1 MEGLKGSDLLNAIS
15 KESEI
20 NDEYE
25 RQNAS
30 DGIRYASV
38 STVILCVALFTIE
51 AVIKRHPDF
60 GKPTILLCFAGIW
73 DVYEGKKNIAKGMF
87 ARGVIELIMAVILL
101 ILFVGALFV

>member
-1 MEGLKGSDLLNAIS
+1 MEGLKGSDLLNVVG

-25 RQNAS
+25 RQNACE
-30 DGIRYASV
+30 GIRYGSV
-38 STVILCVALFTIE
+38 STVILCVVLFALE
-51 AVIKRHPDF
+51 AVIKRHLDF

-87 ARGVIELIMAVILL
+87 ARGVIELIVAVILL
-101 ILFVGALFV
+101 ILFVGALFI